1 MDLNSATW
9 GEFKVNDLFDIHPT
23 LAYKLTNKEIY
34 DVQGDT
40 PVLSNSSINNGI
52 GGYCGLAPTEDEGII
67 TFSDTT
73 TGTDTMF
80 YQPNKFIGYPHVQ
93 GMYPKG
99 THKWSEKECLYL
111 ISIIK
116 RSAGKGWNYSNKF
129 TRKIVSEL
137 HVKLPITSDGTIDW
151 RFMEDYIT
159 ELEQERI
166 TELEQYLMATGLNDY
181 YLTTEEKVLLD
192 QDVEFKE
199 YKIGVLFKGQTGDVD
214 LQQKDINGKG
224 TYFINSGEENLGI
237 KGKTDKPARIFSAN
251 TITIDFWGNVY
262 YRDFE
267 YKMATHNHVF
277 SLSGECIKNQE
288 VGLYLVTKMSYLKKI
303 YSYSEMGTWNKIKE
317 ETIQLP
323 ITKTGEFDYLYMEN
337 YIKAIEKLVIKD
349 VVDWKDKIIEKTK
362 DAVSN

>member
-224 TYFINSGEENLGI
+224 TYFINSGEEN
-237 KGKTDKPARIFSAN
+237 
-251 TITIDFWGNVY
+251 
-262 YRDFE
+262 
-267 YKMATHNHVF
+267 
-277 SLSGECIKNQE
+277 
-288 VGLYLVTKMSYLKKI
+288 
-303 YSYSEMGTWNKIKE
+303 
-317 ETIQLP
+317 
-323 ITKTGEFDYLYMEN
+323 
-337 YIKAIEKLVIKD
+337 
-349 VVDWKDKIIEKTK
+349 
-362 DAVSN
+362 